1 MAETSDGIIGF
12 ADVTLPAA
20 TPSLPDAAQAEITR
34 LYVLER
40 FTRQGVGSRLLRHAT
55 GHAFAAGATAVWLSA
70 WAGNQRAIDFYKKH
84 NWLHVGETSFML
96 GAVAHP
102 NHIFA
107 IRKSQQRRGCAPRA
121 GLPDSPHPG

>member
-1 MAETSDGIIGF
+1 M
-12 ADVTLPAA
+12 
-20 TPSLPDAAQAEITR
+20 
-34 LYVLER
+34 LER